1 MFLLPYINKL
11 KFKTSN
17 KSKTKM
23 RNLSIYPKKIE
34 KTSKSINNFPS
45 SPINSN
51 IINCFYPKNR
61 NKHNIKNSFSVFKL
75 EKESFMLNKILNNQ
89 TTLFKNSNMKTE
101 TEIITNIFDNNTKP
115 KNEKCSFT
123 FRENYNKKKGITS
136 NKSYD
141 KNKSLKEKNLLSLQN
156 NSIFL
161 NPKDLFN
168 YKIKN
173 ETPLKDG
180 SFSKLNP
187 KLINKALFNKNEI
200 KKEYKRTIKEAKQ
213 FFNLRNKTN
222 DLFNNKNNTTKYNS
236 FSLVSNLNSTKVT
249 AQNDNDNNLNL
260 ERNKRNKKIIQSNSL
275 NIIFSGFEKYNKELK
290 INNSNKNEIPKHLF
304 DGDSSHKEIIENFI
318 DKIIFKNKIDNLR
331 KKRLKDIIKKQKNII
346 NNYIKFKE
354 EKKSKIDNSIKFENS
369 LLENI
374 PGFTFFSKIK
384 IDHTN
389 KNEDIINCITNS
401 DKSIKFENSLIKEKI
416 GGGSLLK

>member
-1 MFLLPYINKL
+1 M
-11 KFKTSN
+11 
-17 KSKTKM
+17 
-23 RNLSIYPKKIE
+23 
-34 KTSKSINNFPS
+34 
-45 SPINSN
+45 
-51 IINCFYPKNR
+51 
-61 NKHNIKNSFSVFKL
+61 
-75 EKESFMLNKILNNQ
+75 
-89 TTLFKNSNMKTE
+89 
-101 TEIITNIFDNNTKP
+101 
-115 KNEKCSFT
+115 
-123 FRENYNKKKGITS
+123 
-136 NKSYD
+136 
-141 KNKSLKEKNLLSLQN
+141 
-156 NSIFL
+156 
-161 NPKDLFN
+161 
-168 YKIKN
+168 
-173 ETPLKDG
+173 
-180 SFSKLNP
+180 
-187 KLINKALFNKNEI
+187 
-200 KKEYKRTIKEAKQ
+200 
-213 FFNLRNKTN
+213 
-222 DLFNNKNNTTKYNS
+222 
-236 FSLVSNLNSTKVT
+236 VSNLNSTKVT

-374 PGFTFFSKIK
+374 PGFTFFSKTK